1 LHQGSGATVS
11 TLSPLQLIRRLAK
24 AHAILRGLLLLLV
37 VTGGAA
43 LGAARHDATPHF
55 ARGAGESHAV
65 LSAGVAQHGA
75 KALAQRA
82 QPLLVAATPLIERA
96 AAIPALPAQPGAH
109 RTKARAL
116 ESHGP
121 PSQVQVAV
129 VRWRRHAPR
138 MDSGDPPRSTP
149 FAS

>member
-1 LHQGSGATVS
+1 VPHPSLF
-11 TLSPLQLIRRLAK
+11 QLIRRLAK
-24 AHAILRGLLLLLV
+24 AHALLRGLLLVLV
-37 VTGGAA
+37 VAGGAA
-43 LGAARHDATPHF
+43 LGAARHDGAAQL
-55 ARGAGESHAV
+55 ARAPGESHPV

-75 KALAQRA
+75 EALAQRA
-82 QPLLVAATPLIERA
+82 QPLFVAATPLIERA
-96 AAIPALPAQPGAH
+96 AAIPALPAQPGAS
-109 RTKARAL
+109 RTKALAL
-116 ESHGP
+116 ESQGP